1 MLQAVFFAQGAEA
14 AIVSAR
20 VLLLIGFLHFSYH
33 IACHIVRASA
43 ERYATL
49 HFIPYHAA
57 LRIHSGYLVQSVR
70 HILFQQDNESYRIC
84 TYRDKKGDV
93 IGKAM
98 ASEAI
103 NRKNEYIN
111 TVIRITVTSHGML
124 FLLPRPQCSILE
136 KRQNGYINGELL
148 IVWRNS
154 GTRC

>member
-1 MLQAVFFAQGAEA
+1 MLQAVCTR
-14 AIVSAR
+14 SR
-20 VLLLIGFLHFSYH
+20 SRHSIGPCITAHRFPAFSYH

-57 LRIHSGYLVQSVR
+57 LRIHTGYLVQSVR

-98 ASEAI
+98 PSEAI

-111 TVIRITVTSHGML
+111 PVIRITVTSHGML
-124 FLLPRPQCSILE
+124 FYCPVLNAAYS